1 MAEPFPMVV
10 ELGKIREFA
19 RATGSSHPDYLET
32 EQDAVAPVTFLMSS
46 AFWQVP
52 GSNPYDERRPLDMS
66 RMLHGAQDFS
76 FPDGPPV
83 AGTRLVG
90 QSRFGRTYTKRGR
103 RGGEMTFTEV
113 VTEYR
118 DESGRVV
125 AEVTGT
131 SIATSRATGDGV

>member
-1 MAEPFPMVV
+1 MLV

-19 RATGSSHPDYLET
+19 RATGSSHEEYLRTEPD
-32 EQDAVAPVTFLMSS
+32 VVSPVTFLMSA
-46 AFWQVP
+46 AFWQAQVP
-52 GSNPYDERRPLDMS
+52 GSSPYDEVEPLDMS

-90 QSRFGRTYTKRGR
+90 RSRFGRTYAKQGR

-118 DESGRVV
+118 DETGRLV

-131 SIATSRATGDGV
+131 SIATSRPAGA